1 MNLAVKNISFPKA
14 RGFTLIELIVATAI
28 LVILTGMALP
38 MARVTIKRE
47 REHVLRRDLWEMRDA
62 IDRYKDAADRGAFQA
77 KVGTEGYPPD
87 LETLVNGVDVN
98 GKKVRFLRRI
108 PVDPMTGTNEWG
120 LRSMADDPTS
130 DSWGG
135 QNVFDVYM
143 VTTRRGR
150 SRGFTLIELMIVI
163 SLILILVSIS
173 IPAYNQSILR
183 AKESVLL
190 QNLFTLRS
198 LISQYTLDKQTA
210 PQSLEDLVQGG
221 YIKQIPI
228 DPFTGKNDTWTV
240 DQEDYTL
247 SVDQQETGITDVHS
261 GSSQISTTGKAYSS
275 W

>member
-1 MNLAVKNISFPKA
+1 MP
-14 RGFTLIELIVATAI
+14 AT
-28 LVILTGMALP
+28 
-38 MARVTIKRE
+38 
-47 REHVLRRDLWEMRDA
+47 RRD
-62 IDRYKDAADRGAFQA
+62 
-77 KVGTEGYPPD
+77 
-87 LETLVNGVDVN
+87 
-98 GKKVRFLRRI
+98 
-108 PVDPMTGTNEWG
+108 
-120 LRSMADDPTS
+120 
-130 DSWGG
+130 
-135 QNVFDVYM
+135 
-143 VTTRRGR
+143 R

-198 LISQYTLDKQTA
+198 LISQYTLDKQKA
-210 PQSLEDLVQGG
+210 PQSLEDLVQAQ

-228 DPFTGKNDTWTV
+228 DPITGKNDTWTV

-261 GSSQISTTGKAYSS
+261 GSAMISTTGNAYSS